1 MTTDASKGSWSTI
14 IFLASPGPSR
24 SVLMTAPLLK
34 IGVLACNRYV
44 HTRDIWGPLMQPEAL
59 KRPDP
64 TKTRMTGMV
73 ITHVW
78 DVDPEGVGA
87 FSRTYHGVE
96 VVDDYG
102 DMVGKVDGVILDDFD
117 SCLHYKHLARPYLEA
132 GTPVF
137 INRPFALSLEDA
149 REIIDLARAH
159 DAPIMSGSSYEFAPE
174 VASIKERIASIAP
187 LTGYVAAGPMSD

>member
-1 MTTDASKGSWSTI
+1 MA
-14 IFLASPGPSR
+14 
-24 SVLMTAPLLK
+24 APLLK

-59 KRPDP
+59 IQPDP

-78 DVDPEGVGA
+78 DVDPEGAGA
-87 FSRTYHGVE
+87 FARTYHSVE
-96 VVDDYG
+96 VVDGYD

-117 SCLHYKHLARPYLEA
+117 SCLHFKHLARPYLEA
-132 GTPVF
+132 GTPMF